1 MVRAAMAKK
10 KKPST
15 PAAAATA
22 QAGPAAAGAVLLD
35 FEQRFDAGDAAGAR
49 RLAQAALQA
58 NASGDTADRA
68 RALLHK
74 ADLDGPPFVVFG
86 ALLVVLTVVFF
97 TLIVG
102 RNAELQNAPPAV
114 DLNKAAIRVAP
125 AMPVPA
131 SEPGVQDP
139 QPAAAP
145 APQPVPA
152 TP

>member
-15 PAAAATA
+15 PAAAAGA
-22 QAGPAAAGAVLLD
+22 QAAPAGAAALLD
-35 FEQRFDAGDAAGAR
+35 FEQRFEAGDASGAR
-49 RLAQAALQA
+49 RLALAALQA
-58 NASGDTADRA
+58 SATGDTADRA
-68 RALLHK
+68 RALLKK

-86 ALLVVLTVVFF
+86 ALLLVLTVVFF

-102 RNAELQNAPPAV
+102 RNAQLQNAPPAV

-125 AMPVPA
+125 ALPVPA

-139 QPAAAP
+139 QPAAQP
-145 APQPVPA
+145 EPKPVPA